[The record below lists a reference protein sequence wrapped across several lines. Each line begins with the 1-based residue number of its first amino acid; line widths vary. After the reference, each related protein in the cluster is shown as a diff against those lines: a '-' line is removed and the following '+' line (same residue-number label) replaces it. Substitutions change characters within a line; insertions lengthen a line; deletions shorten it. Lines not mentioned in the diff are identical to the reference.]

1 MIKHSKELLV
11 IIAEA
16 TLEKMLIDDV
26 KKLGAHGYNITE
38 VRGSGDSGDR
48 DGIWEAD
55 RTIRMEVICETR
67 VAEEIECSLCQRRQR
82 KQDHLGRPIIRSGP
96 CNWGSSCR
104 GSWARWSG
112 ARQGK

>member
-26 KKLGAHGYNITE
+26 KKLGAHGYNITD

-67 VAEEIECSLCQRRQR
+67 VAEEIAGQVMEKYSDHYGLSLYFS
-82 KQDHLGRPIIRSGP
+82 KVEVLRP
-96 CNWGSSCR
+96 
-104 GSWARWSG
+104 
-112 ARQGK
+112 QKY